1 MPMPARWIWGLLL
14 AHFCQCL
21 RCLLQRSPDSDD
33 EINLTKVGCHQKYA
47 ALEGRLFFPDSS
59 GCSFD
64 CFAGIGW
71 LHEHASTLEEC
82 DVQNACAK
90 SLCILHVLYMT
101 IFSHRIRLYYI
112 CSHPKQTIHLKSL
125 ETFMHAF
132 TCMFMVLGYFIKYCI
147 ERAAARILFA
157 NWGPPCR
164 VLVEN
169 VNEWFSVFFL
179 LYRCFLDWT
188 NSACFVP
195 DLVERNTYRKL
206 LLYLGVQIHGFLTFF
221 PSANPLMLGRVT
233 CWHPGLVA
241 FFLAIPVFMRALMK
255 WIPGCPWWCLHQVW
269 SDLLF

>member
-1 MPMPARWIWGLLL
+1 M
-14 AHFCQCL
+14 
-21 RCLLQRSPDSDD
+21 
-33 EINLTKVGCHQKYA
+33 
-47 ALEGRLFFPDSS
+47 
-59 GCSFD
+59 
-64 CFAGIGW
+64 
-71 LHEHASTLEEC
+71 
-82 DVQNACAK
+82 
-90 SLCILHVLYMT
+90 YMT
-101 IFSHRIRLYYI
+101 IFSHTIRLLYMIILYLLTPP
-112 CSHPKQTIHLKSL
+112 PKKNKTIHLKSL

-132 TCMFMVLGYFIKYCI
+132 TCMSMVLGCFIKYCI

-164 VLVEN
+164 ILVEN

-188 NSACFVP
+188 TSACFVP
-195 DLVERNTYRKL
+195 DLVERNSYKKL
-206 LLYLGVQIHGFLTFF
+206 LLYLGVQIHCFLTFF

>member
-1 MPMPARWIWGLLL
+1 
-14 AHFCQCL
+14 
-21 RCLLQRSPDSDD
+21 
-33 EINLTKVGCHQKYA
+33 
-47 ALEGRLFFPDSS
+47 
-59 GCSFD
+59 
-64 CFAGIGW
+64 
-71 LHEHASTLEEC
+71 
-82 DVQNACAK
+82 
-90 SLCILHVLYMT
+90 
-101 IFSHRIRLYYI
+101 
-112 CSHPKQTIHLKSL
+112 
-125 ETFMHAF
+125 
-132 TCMFMVLGYFIKYCI
+132 MVLGYFIKYCI

-233 CWHPGLVA
+233 CWHPCFFPGDPCFHEGVNEVDSWMQMSLMMFAPGVVGFALLNVA
-241 FFLAIPVFMRALMK
+241 T
-255 WIPGCPWWCLHQVW
+255 
-269 SDLLF
+269 LLQDGRWELGGRVAMPIVYTLPC

>member
-101 IFSHRIRLYYI
+101 VFSHRIRLYYI
-112 CSHPKQTIHLKSL
+112 CSHPKKTIHLKSL

-164 VLVEN
+164 VLVGECQRMVLGLFPPVPMLLGLN
-169 VNEWFSVFFL
+169 KQCLFRSRFGWKEHLQEASSLFGGANPWFSDIFSFSKSI
-179 LYRCFLDWT
+179 DAW
-188 NSACFVP
+188 
-195 DLVERNTYRKL
+195 
-206 LLYLGVQIHGFLTFF
+206 
-221 PSANPLMLGRVT
+221 
-233 CWHPGLVA
+233 
-241 FFLAIPVFMRALMK
+241 
-255 WIPGCPWWCLHQVW
+255 
-269 SDLLF
+269 